1 MTTCLSGK
9 DIGKKNQ
16 HNTNEVE
23 SYPNIQDLPYLD
35 ETGRPVQ
42 SWHPQAELRGRAE
55 GTWAV
60 PWTAVQFILSPW
72 KSLFISYQDQGPIW
86 SVRLTALNI
95 HHSNQIIGRNLYPSK
110 RGLLIWKRFISPVWW
125 VSNLQ
130 ATKPLPRFL
139 WWSSSYIAKIQHQN
153 DLLLFLP
160 AGCKSHEDDQ
170 LLLNLPLLKR
180 TAVHLRWMLVETLNC
195 FSLPLWAMEA
205 FFRCLFNTSRVPHWI

>member
-1 MTTCLSGK
+1 MKQVGLFRAGT
-9 DIGKKNQ
+9 
-16 HNTNEVE
+16 
-23 SYPNIQDLPYLD
+23 P
-35 ETGRPVQ
+35 RQ
-42 SWHPQAELRGRAE
+42 SWGAELKAHEQCHGPQSNLSSVPARVFLSATKTRGQS
-55 GTWAV
+55 G
-60 PWTAVQFILSPW
+60 LSD
-72 KSLFISYQDQGPIW
+72 L
-86 SVRLTALNI
+86 LTALNI

-110 RGLLIWKRFISPVWW
+110 RGLLIWKRFISPVW

-160 AGCKSHEDDQ
+160 AGCKTHEDDQ

-205 FFRCLFNTSRVPHWI
+205 FQMSF